1 VKAFAVA
8 LLLGGLA
15 ARAGADPAASVSYLI
30 HCAGCH
36 LADASGSPPRVPDVR
51 GEMGRL
57 LAVAG
62 GREYLIQVP
71 GAATAPIS
79 DRELAAIVNYMLAS
93 FNASTLPASFEP
105 FTETEVGRLRSNWL
119 SDPERVR
126 AKLLGTPAP

>member
-1 VKAFAVA
+1 MKALAVA

-15 ARAGADPAASVSYLI
+15 VRAGADQPAGVNYLI

-36 LADASGSPPRVPDVR
+36 LVDGSGSPPRVPDVR

-71 GAATAPIS
+71 GAATAPVS
-79 DRELAAIVNYMLAS
+79 DRELAAIVNYMLSS
-93 FNASTLPASFEP
+93 FSSGTMPAGFEP
-105 FTETEVGRLRSNWL
+105 FTEAEVGRLRKSWL
-119 SDPERVR
+119 SDPEPVR
-126 AKLLGTPAP
+126 ARLLGGER